1 MQGVLYCEI
10 FEIMNNQEYTK
21 SVKRYANIGLWGSV
35 GVVIIAAFFQLA
47 SPWRF
52 YASQHTVR
60 WMLIA
65 GGVLAV
71 LAMSMA
77 LLVIRKQIP
86 ALRQADTLDAKLS
99 GYAQHIRSLYL
110 SMFAVVTLIC
120 VFMVLSAQSVLLML
134 AMVATLM
141 LFLSYPNIY
150 RMKVELGLT
159 DEEMK
164 ALFGDRYI
172 PDTKDDNA
180 AV

>member
-1 MQGVLYCEI
+1 
-10 FEIMNNQEYTK
+10 MNKYTRTIRR
-21 SVKRYANIGLWGSV
+21 SANIGLWGSV
-35 GVVIIAAFFQLA
+35 GVVIVAAFFQLA

-52 YASQHTVR
+52 YASPHTTR
-60 WMLIA
+60 WMLVA
-65 GGVLAV
+65 GSVLAV
-71 LAMSMA
+71 LALSMS

-86 ALRQADTLDAKLS
+86 ALRQADTLEAKLS

-120 VFMVLSAQSVLLML
+120 VFMVLSAQNVLLML

-141 LFLSYPNIY
+141 LFLAYPNIY
-150 RMKVELGLT
+150 RMKVELGLS

-164 ALFGDRYI
+164 SLFGDRYI
-172 PDTKDDNA
+172 PDTKDDND

>member
-1 MQGVLYCEI
+1 
-10 FEIMNNQEYTK
+10 MNEY
-21 SVKRYANIGLWGSV
+21 VKTIRRSANIGLWGSV
-35 GVVIIAAFFQLA
+35 GVVILAAFYQLV

-52 YASQHTVR
+52 YPSQYTAR
-60 WMLIA
+60 WMLIV
-65 GGVLAV
+65 GSILAV
-71 LAMSMA
+71 LAMSMS

-86 ALRQADTLDAKLS
+86 SLRQADTLNQKLG
-99 GYAQHIRSLYL
+99 GYAQHIRSLYI
-110 SMFAVVTLIC
+110 SMLVVVTLIC
-120 VFMVLSAQSVLLML
+120 VFMVLSAQNVLLML

-141 LFLSYPNIY
+141 LFLAYPNIY

>member
-1 MQGVLYCEI
+1 
-10 FEIMNNQEYTK
+10 MNNEEYTK
-21 SVKRYANIGLWGSV
+21 SVRRYANIGLWGSV
-35 GVVIIAAFFQLA
+35 GVVIVAAFFQLA

-52 YASQHTVR
+52 YPTPHTAR

-65 GGVLAV
+65 GSVLAV
-71 LAMSMA
+71 LAVSMS

-86 ALRQADTLDAKLS
+86 ALRQADTLEAKLS

-110 SMFAVVTLIC
+110 SMFAVVALIC
-120 VFMVLSAQSVLLML
+120 LFMVLSAQNVLLML

-141 LFLSYPNIY
+141 LFLAYPNIY

-164 ALFGDRYI
+164 SLFGDRYI
-172 PDTKDDNA
+172 SEE
-180 AV
+180 

>member
-1 MQGVLYCEI
+1 
-10 FEIMNNQEYTK
+10 MNEY
-21 SVKRYANIGLWGSV
+21 VKTIRRSANIGLWGSV
-35 GVVIIAAFFQLA
+35 GVVILAAFYQLV

-52 YASQHTVR
+52 YPSQYTAR
-60 WMLIA
+60 WMLIV
-65 GGVLAV
+65 GSILAV
-71 LAMSMA
+71 QAMSMA

-110 SMFAVVTLIC
+110 SMFVVVTLIC
-120 VFMVLSAQSVLLML
+120 VFMVLSSQSVLLML
-134 AMVATLM
+134 AMVATLL
-141 LFLSYPNIY
+141 LFLAYPNIY

-172 PDTKDDNA
+172 PDTKDNNA
-180 AV
+180 AD

>member
-1 MQGVLYCEI
+1 MFKKETDKI
-10 FEIMNNQEYTK
+10 
-21 SVKRYANIGLWGSV
+21 KRNAQLGLWGSAA
-35 GVVIIAAFFQLA
+35 VVILTSLFLYA

-52 YASQHTVR
+52 PAQSDYVNR
-60 WMLIA
+60 WMLVA
-65 GGVLAV
+65 GSVLAV
-71 LAMSMA
+71 LSLSMA

-86 ALRQADTLDAKLS
+86 ALRQADTLEAKLS

-120 VFMVLSAQSVLLML
+120 VFMVLSAQNVLLML

-141 LFLSYPNIY
+141 LFLAYPNIY
-150 RMKVELGLT
+150 RMKVELGLS

-164 ALFGDRYI
+164 SLFGDRYI
-172 PDTKDDNA
+172 PDTKDDND